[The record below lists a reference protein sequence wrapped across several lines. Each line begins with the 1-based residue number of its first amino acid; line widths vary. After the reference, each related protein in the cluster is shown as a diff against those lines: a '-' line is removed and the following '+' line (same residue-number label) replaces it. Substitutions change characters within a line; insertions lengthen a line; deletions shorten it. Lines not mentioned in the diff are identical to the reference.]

1 MIKFYARGRCAQAL
15 ADNPVTTGSVGIPVQ
30 FSFSQEWDAL
40 QKIAVFRAGDAAV
53 DVALTGDATTVPAD
67 VLTTAGLPLMIGVY
81 GAAADGTVVIP
92 TVWAKVEQI
101 KPGAIPSGVDPS
113 EPAPSWVAQVQQIA
127 ADAYEMANDVKE
139 AAENG
144 EFDGEPGQTGPQG
157 PAGATG
163 PQGPKGDKGDKGDT
177 GATGA
182 TGATG
187 PAGPAGVGVPAGGSA
202 GMVLKKRTSTA
213 YDTEWALDLPVPEIT
228 HFAFAATYN
237 SQTDS
242 YTVTTGTGTTIAE
255 MWEAQDSNGR
265 TLVVTVNINSGET
278 VLTSSEVTFNTSDG
292 DPSTCFVNFGGES
305 ELGFYQL
312 YNEGTGW
319 NLRFVAFPA
328 TASDVGAVA
337 ADQGVANAGKFMVVG
352 SDGVVAPVAMSAW
365 QGGSY

>member
-1 MIKFYARGRCAQAL
+1 MIKFFARGRCAQAL
-15 ADNPVTTGSVGIPVQ
+15 ADNPVTTGSVGTPVQ
-30 FSFSQEWDAL
+30 FFFSPDWDSL

-53 DVALTGDATTVPAD
+53 DVALTGDTTTVPAD

-81 GAAADGTVVIP
+81 GAATDGTVVIP
-92 TVWAKVEQI
+92 TVWAKAAMI
-101 KPGAIPSGVDPS
+101 KAGTAPSGVDPS
-113 EPAPSWVAQVQQIA
+113 EPTPSWVAQVQQIA
-127 ADAYEMANDVKE
+127 ADAYNMANDVKE

-144 EFDGEPGQTGPQG
+144 DFDGDPGPAG

-163 PQGPKGDKGDKGDT
+163 PQGPKGDKGDTGPT

-213 YDTEWALDLPVPEIT
+213 YDTEWVLDLPVPEIT
-228 HFAFAATYN
+228 HFAFAATYD

-255 MWEAQDSNGR
+255 MWAAQDSDGK
-265 TLVVTVNINSGET
+265 TIVVTVNINSGET
-278 VLTSSEVTFNTSDG
+278 VLTSSEVTFNTNDG
-292 DPSTCFVNFGGES
+292 APYTCFINFGGES

-312 YNEGTGW
+312 CNEGTGW
-319 NLRFVAFPA
+319 NLRFIAFPA
-328 TASDVGAVA
+328 TAEDVGAIA
-337 ADQGVANAGKFMVVG
+337 APASASAGQFLVY
-352 SDGVVAPVAMSAW
+352 DGSAW
-365 QGGSY
+365 VAQTLATWQAGSY

>member
-15 ADNPVTTGSVGIPVQ
+15 ADNPVTTGSVGVPVQ
-30 FSFSQEWDAL
+30 FSFSQDWDAL
-40 QKIAVFRAGDAAV
+40 QKIAVFRAGDEAV

-92 TVWAKVEQI
+92 TVWAKAATI
-101 KPGAIPSGVDPS
+101 KAGTAPSGVDPS
-113 EPAPSWVAQVQQIA
+113 EPTPSWVAQVQQIS
-127 ADAYEMANDVKE
+127 ADAYNMANEVKE

-144 EFDGEPGQTGPQG
+144 DFDGEPGPTG

-163 PQGPKGDKGDKGDT
+163 PQGPKGDKGDTGPA

-187 PAGPAGVGVPAGGSA
+187 PAGPAGVGVPAGGLP
-202 GMVLKKRTSTA
+202 GMVLQKRSVA
-213 YDTEWALDLPVPEIT
+213 DYDTEWALVIDTLEIARYS
-228 HFAFAATYN
+228 FGASYDD
-237 SQTDS
+237 QTDT

-255 MWEAQDSNGR
+255 LWAAQDSK
-265 TLVVTVNINSGET
+265 TVVVTLNISSGET
-278 VLTSSEVTFNTSDG
+278 ILTSSEVTFNTDG
-292 DPSTCFVNFGGES
+292 TDPSTCFVNFGSES
-305 ELGFYQL
+305 DLGFYQL

-319 NLRFVAFPA
+319 ELRFVVFPA
-328 TASDVGAVA
+328 TAEDVGAIA
-337 ADQGVANAGKFMVVG
+337 APASASAGQFLVYDG
-352 SDGVVAPVAMSAW
+352 SAWTAQTLATW